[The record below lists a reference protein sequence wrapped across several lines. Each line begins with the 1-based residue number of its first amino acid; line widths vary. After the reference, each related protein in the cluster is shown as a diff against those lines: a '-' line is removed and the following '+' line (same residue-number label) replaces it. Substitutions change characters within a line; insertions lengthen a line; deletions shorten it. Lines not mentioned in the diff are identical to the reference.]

1 MNSLILWTRRACLCL
16 ATFGA
21 VACASYSCARDVD
34 SESSKDAAEI
44 RRLCDSAQR
53 EYAPKFDGRFG
64 VGKANLVEQLKEY
77 RRYAVAANSR
87 DVAALVKDIE
97 LDRILKAAESSPVLF
112 RSLVTRAEPKVAAFA
127 RARKENVEREKSV
140 AVSMSYYLAV
150 AAHNDLNAVAA
161 DSEEL
166 EREKKEYFDAQCVR
180 LADAADAYF
189 NAANPESRQLT
200 EMTQALGEI
209 LYAQPDSPSALRL
222 AEYYR
227 SLFTG
232 ANFRFEANERFL
244 SALTMRDVYEQF
256 AVRENIRGTAT
267 VGSGYLRGRTGVAFR
282 RNDKR
287 AEMFI
292 NLSAFVQ
299 TQTVG
304 SNRGVRVNA
313 INQGNVWASKQVYLN
328 PNGALTTS
336 RPNAQTN
343 MKSTVNGIGIDRIA
357 LLGGAIIRNKVN
369 QELPRSEQEGN
380 ERLKSRVAGELERE
394 VDAQI
399 GEMNQR
405 FARMIDDP
413 DTMIRDVQPRT
424 SDSRLYLACCVGRR
438 GQATAP
444 GDRQVESSLC
454 AVPTIGESDADVEL
468 ALHKSAANNAAAIA
482 LAGVVFG
489 PGYDGLDDVV
499 SRFPGVAPQDVR
511 TLIEPYIPTNKRNL
525 DPEDEAREVYVQFD
539 EVSPFNVEF
548 EDGRIESTLRI
559 SSCDVDGKEWGP
571 IEVRMIYRVEKRGA
585 AFAFVREEV
594 EVVPGGYQDGD
605 PVSAR
610 FYTFRRIF
618 VKRLETAILDEYVLT
633 PTRLDAI
640 ASKESLGSLVVKNLE
655 VDDGWIR
662 MAFSFEP
669 NCAAK

>member
-1 MNSLILWTRRACLCL
+1 MCL
-16 ATFGA
+16 ALGTLATLVCALSYAREVGA
-21 VACASYSCARDVD
+21 D
-34 SESSKDAAEI
+34 SSKDAAEI
-44 RRLCDSAQR
+44 KRLCESAQR

-77 RRYAVAANSR
+77 RRYSLTSKSR
-87 DVAALVKDIE
+87 EVAALIKDIE
-97 LDRILKAAESSPVLF
+97 LDHILETADSSPILF
-112 RSLVTRAEPKVAAFA
+112 RSLISRAEPKIAAFA
-127 RARKENVEREKSV
+127 RAQKKDVEREKSL

-150 AAHNDLNAVAA
+150 AAHNDLNDAEE

-166 EREKKEYFDAQCVR
+166 EREKREYFNAQCAR
-180 LADAADAYF
+180 LADSADAYF
-189 NAANPESRQLT
+189 NAKSPDSRQTT

-222 AEYYR
+222 ADYYR
-227 SLFTG
+227 SLFS
-232 ANFRFEANERFL
+232 ASNFTFEANERFL
-244 SALTMRDVYEQF
+244 SALTMRDVAEQF

-267 VGSGYLRGRTGVAFR
+267 VGSGYLKGRTGVALR
-282 RNDKR
+282 KNDKR

-292 NLSAFVQ
+292 NLSAFVR

-304 SNRGVRVNA
+304 SNRGVRVNS

-328 PNGALTTS
+328 PNGSLTTS

-343 MKSTVNGIGIDRIA
+343 MKATVNGIGIDRLA

-369 QELPRSEQEGN
+369 QELPMSEQEGN
-380 ERLKSRVAGELERE
+380 ERLKSRVAGELEKE

-405 FARMIDDP
+405 FARMMGDP
-413 DTMIRDVQPRT
+413 DTMIRDVKPRT
-424 SDSRLYLACCVGRR
+424 SDSRLYLACSVGRR
-438 GQATAP
+438 AQANAP
-444 GDRQVESSLC
+444 VPPQADLQLC
-454 AVPTIGESDADVEL
+454 ALESNKESDADVVF
-468 ALHKSAANNAAAIA
+468 AFHKSAPTNAATIA

-499 SRFPGVAPQDVR
+499 SRFPGVAPEDVR
-511 TLIEPYIPTNKRNL
+511 TLIEPYMPKNQRAL
-525 DPEDEAREVYVQFD
+525 DPEDDAREVYVRFD

-571 IEVRMIYRVEKRGA
+571 IEVRMVYRVEKRGA

-605 PVSAR
+605 AVSAR
-610 FYTFRRIF
+610 FHTFRRIF
-618 VKRLETAILDEYVLT
+618 IKRLETAILDEYVIN

-640 ASKESLGSLVVKNLE
+640 ASKESLGDLVVKNL
-655 VDDGWIR
+655 VVADGWLRIELN
-662 MAFSFEP
+662 FEP
-669 NCAAK
+669 NCAAN